1 MAPRPQ
7 ARLTRRNP
15 QARLA
20 RELLRTEYGL
30 RNRGRGG
37 TNPADADTIWERLLA
52 ELRRLMRPLMGGSRS
67 APGGGGSA
75 PGGGQGGGTVGGPG
89 NDQVGGQA
97 SGQGGG
103 SFDQAGPRPGPGH
116 PGAEHPGPQRPVH
129 EGMALLEQRILQLP
143 AHEREAFEDA
153 VLDLVRND
161 RKYREAFERS
171 PESMPLVARCA
182 ANAYER
188 EMAREAPGA
197 SVPSGRDPGARGRDL
212 GARGR
217 EPGAPGRDE
226 HPRSRWER
234 PAQVRDVPEVE
245 MTPASPRTGFGA
257 PGPDETTDAFG
268 FQEAERAALAERTT
282 GAGWVPREG
291 SVVDGQGFLAAE
303 HAERTGY
310 FEQSRHTAQ
319 DVRSGSDARFPAR
332 PEWEPPVSPSSSH
345 ATPESPLL
353 DLTAPESPLLDLTSP
368 VSPPRYAATPLSPT
382 PYAATPL
389 SPVPYLTN
397 PLSPL
402 PNQAVPVS
410 PLPGLT
416 TPASP
421 ASGSAPVPSPINGDG
436 HRALSDALDTFSGSP
451 SPRSVGSPARSR
463 AVVPSPS
470 AHSTPAPRRA

>member
-1 MAPRPQ
+1 MAPRPP

-37 TNPADADTIWERLLA
+37 TNPADADSIWERLLA

-75 PGGGQGGGTVGGPG
+75 PGGGQGGGTAGGPG
-89 NDQVGGQA
+89 NDQGGGPA
-97 SGQGGG
+97 SGQDGG

-129 EGMALLEQRILQLP
+129 EGMALLEQRILRLP

-197 SVPSGRDPGARGRDL
+197 AVPSGRDPGTGGRDP
-212 GARGR
+212 GAR
-217 EPGAPGRDE
+217 GRDE

-234 PAQVRDVPEVE
+234 PARIRDVPAAE

-257 PGPDETTDAFG
+257 PGPGETTDAFG

-282 GAGWVPREG
+282 GAGWVPRAG

-303 HAERTGY
+303 HAERSAH
-310 FEQSRHTAQ
+310 FEQSQ
-319 DVRSGSDARFPAR
+319 DTVRDLRSGSDARFPAH
-332 PEWEPPVSPSSSH
+332 PGLEPPVSPSSSH

-368 VSPPRYAATPLSPT
+368 VSPL

-389 SPVPYLTN
+389 SPMPYAATPVSPTPYLAA
-397 PLSPL
+397 PVSP
-402 PNQAVPVS
+402 PQSQAVPVS
-410 PLPGLT
+410 PLPGRS
-416 TPASP
+416 TPAFPS
-421 ASGSAPVPSPINGDG
+421 SVSAPVPSPISGDG
-436 HRALSDALDTFSGSP
+436 HRALSDALDVFSGSP
-451 SPRSVGSPARSR
+451 SPRSAGSPARSR

>member
-1 MAPRPQ
+1 MAPRPP
-7 ARLTRRNP
+7 ARPTRRNP

-37 TNPADADTIWERLLA
+37 TNPADADSIWERLFA

-75 PGGGQGGGTVGGPG
+75 PGGGQGGGPVGGPG
-89 NDQVGGQA
+89 NDQAGGQA

-103 SFDQAGPRPGPGH
+103 SLEQAGTRPGPGH

-129 EGMALLEQRILQLP
+129 EGMALLEQRILRLP

-197 SVPSGRDPGARGRDL
+197 AVPSGRDTGAL
-212 GARGR
+212 G
-217 EPGAPGRDE
+217 PDE

-234 PAQVRDVPEVE
+234 PAQVRDVPAVE
-245 MTPASPRTGFGA
+245 MTPASPRTVFGA

-268 FQEAERAALAERTT
+268 FQEAERVALAERTT
-282 GAGWVPREG
+282 GAGWVPRAG

-303 HAERTGY
+303 HAQHAQHAERSAT
-310 FEQSRHTAQ
+310 FEQSQDTVR

-332 PEWEPPVSPSSSH
+332 PGLEPPVSPSSSH

-368 VSPPRYAATPLSPT
+368 VSPLPYAAAPFSPT
-382 PYAATPL
+382 PYAAAPVSPLPYPASPL
-389 SPVPYLTN
+389 SPPQ
-397 PLSPL
+397 S
-402 PNQAVPVS
+402 QAVPVS
-410 PLPGLT
+410 PLPGRT
-416 TPASP
+416 TPAFQPSV
-421 ASGSAPVPSPINGDG
+421 SAPVPSPIGGDG
-436 HRALSDALDTFSGSP
+436 HRALSDALDVFSGSP

-470 AHSTPAPRRA
+470 AHGTPAPRRA